1 LNVFSKFSYFIRD
14 IASKSTSLEAE
25 LEKIDTFLKENTNQ
39 ENKFLNGKTMSLLDC
54 SLLPKLQHVRV
65 AGESIK
71 KFKIPYKF
79 RHLWKYLENAYS
91 SDQFMKSCPPDR
103 EIIWHWSR
111 SFLSHKFNKDLLQIM
126 QEAPTRTLTLPDD
139 IYNSGGL

>member
-1 LNVFSKFSYFIRD
+1 MFSKFSYFIRD
-14 IASKSTSLEAE
+14 IASKPTNLESE
-25 LEKIDTFLKENTNQ
+25 LEKIDKFLMENTNE

-54 SLLPKLQHVRV
+54 SLLPKLQHIRI

-79 RHLWKYLENAYS
+79 RYLWKYLENAYA

-111 SFLSHKFNKDLLQIM
+111 SFVSHKDLLQIM

-139 IYNSGGL
+139 LEL